1 VRAYNEVMVIVHRDR
16 WIIAGAVAAPFAA
29 AAALIPLRDRLDN
42 TNIALLLV
50 ITVVAAA
57 ASGRRSAAVLSA
69 LSAAAGFNVFH
80 TQPYLSLR
88 IESSDDLETAVLLL
102 VVGLIVGEL
111 AVRGRRARATVAQ
124 DRHDLAALHDVG
136 ALVATG
142 EDPDYVLMATA
153 SELTHLLGLL
163 DCRYESTTH
172 ASKVL
177 PVIDRDGG
185 VMWGPTPWDARQWGL
200 PSDGAAIDVWSHGA
214 RRGRFV
220 LHAPLS
226 VPFSRDQLARAAA
239 LVDLAGASLSP
250 SGAS

>member
-1 VRAYNEVMVIVHRDR
+1 MQAYNEVMVIVHRDR

-57 ASGRRSAAVLSA
+57 ASGRRSAAVLAA

-111 AVRGRRARATVAQ
+111 AV
-124 DRHDLAALHDVG
+124 G

-177 PVIDRDGG
+177 PIIDRDGG
-185 VMWGPTPWDARQWGL
+185 VMWGPTPWDPTQWGL
-200 PSDGAAIDVWSHGA
+200 PSDGAAIEVWSHGA